1 MDCLI
6 FLETV
11 KVADLA
17 HAYGIRTA
25 WHGPSDTSP
34 AGHAANLHL
43 DIWSPAF
50 GIQEWY
56 RPSDLEYE
64 MFPGLPRV
72 DNGYLY
78 PNNEPGLGIDINEE
92 MAADYPVSEIVE
104 EWTQARLP
112 DGSAAR
118 P

>member
-1 MDCLI
+1 
-6 FLETV
+6 
-11 KVADLA
+11 
-17 HAYGIRTA
+17 
-25 WHGPSDTSP
+25 
-34 AGHAANLHL
+34 
-43 DIWSPAF
+43 
-50 GIQEWY
+50 
-56 RPSDLEYE
+56 